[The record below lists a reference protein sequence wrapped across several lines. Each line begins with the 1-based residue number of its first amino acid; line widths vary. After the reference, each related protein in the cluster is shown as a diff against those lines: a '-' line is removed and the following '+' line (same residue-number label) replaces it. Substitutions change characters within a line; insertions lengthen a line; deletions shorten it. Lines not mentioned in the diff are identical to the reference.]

1 LSLFAEGFLL
11 TKANMDW
18 FEAQYLD
25 GSGIEPTDPRIS
37 PLLADSLA
45 GLPPALIAT
54 AGFDPLRDEGDCYA
68 AALHEAGT
76 PVDRRSMRSLTHG
89 FANLFP
95 LGGGSALATTELIS
109 ALRAHL
115 SRV

>member
-1 LSLFAEGFLL
+1 MVDGAEASSLTVSSADRCRWLEIAPTAAVGFCRNPPARGDIAAAGRQAVRVAARFYPLHRGYPAAARCRDARRLAL
-11 TKANMDW
+11 TV
-18 FEAQYLD
+18 
-25 GSGIEPTDPRIS
+25 TDPR
-37 PLLADSLA
+37 
-45 GLPPALIAT
+45 
-54 AGFDPLRDEGDCYA
+54 
-68 AALHEAGT
+68 
-76 PVDRRSMRSLTHG
+76 

>member
-1 LSLFAEGFLL
+1 MVDD
-11 TKANMDW
+11 T
-18 FEAQYLD
+18 EASALIVFSGYRSVRCAAAHEV
-25 GSGIEPTDPRIS
+25 GSDAVS
-37 PLLADSLA
+37 

-54 AGFDPLRDEGDCYA
+54 AGFDPLRDEGDQYA
-68 AALHEAGT
+68 AALRDAGT
-76 PVDRRSMRSLTHG
+76 PVDLRSIGSLCHA

-95 LGGGSALATTELIS
+95 LGGGSAVATTELIS